1 MHEYSAPSAGA
12 PGGPPA
18 QELGNL
24 LTDLDAV
31 MQQLI
36 EIDAAIHKQPLQPEL
51 YERIVTLR
59 TLQRELLQRVVEAE
73 DARRRAEQALR
84 RSETRLRVIFQGAA
98 IGIELVDLEGRLLAF
113 NPAVCRIFGY
123 SEAELYVALEQTDH
137 PVNVAYRDPNFE
149 HLRDGALDFYTHER
163 PYTHKA
169 GQTVWERVSAS
180 LVRNSS
186 GAPQYAIYMIED
198 ITERRQME
206 ADVLELHRRLMQGR
220 EEERLHLAQELHDGP
235 IQDLYGLSY
244 NLKAFADR
252 LPEEL
257 NGEALKEMQNGLQQV
272 VRTLRAMSG
281 NLRPP
286 TLAPFG
292 LEKAI
297 RSHAQEFQEAHS
309 ELEVRLNL
317 TPDGRR
323 LPENVRLA
331 LFRIYQASLANVLRH
346 AEASQVDV
354 NLAYDETQVC
364 LEIRDN
370 GQGFVVPA
378 RWIQLA
384 RKGHLGLVGAV
395 ERAEAVGGQLEVE
408 SAPGQGA
415 CVRVRVPLDTPQIV
429 KDA

>member
-1 MHEYSAPSAGA
+1 MHQYGAPAAGS

-18 QELGNL
+18 QELANL

-31 MQQLI
+31 IQQLV
-36 EIDAAIHKQPLQPEL
+36 ETDLAVHQQQPEL

-59 TLQRELLQRVVEAE
+59 TIQRELLQRAVEAE
-73 DARRRAEQALR
+73 DARQRAEQALR

-123 SEAELYVALEQTDH
+123 TEAELYAALEQTDH
-137 PVNVAYRDPNFE
+137 PVNVAYRDRNFE
-149 HLRDGALDFYTHER
+149 RLRDGVLDFYTLEC
-163 PYTHKA
+163 PYTHST
-169 GQTVWERVSAS
+169 GQIVWGRVSAS

-186 GAPQYAIYMIED
+186 GAPQYAIYMIEN
-198 ITERRQME
+198 ITERKQME

-252 LPEEL
+252 LQDGLDAEP
-257 NGEALKEMQNGLQQV
+257 LKEMQNGLQRV
-272 VRTLRAMSG
+272 VHTLRMMSG
-281 NLRPP
+281 ELRPP

-297 RSHAQEFQEAHS
+297 RSHAQEFQEAHAG
-309 ELEVRLNL
+309 LAIRLNL
-317 TPDGRR
+317 MSDGQR
-323 LPENVRLA
+323 LPENMRLA
-331 LFRIYQASLANVLRH
+331 LFRIYQVALTNVLRH
-346 AEASQVDV
+346 AAASQVDV
-354 NLAYDETQVC
+354 NLAYDEAQVS

-370 GQGFVVPA
+370 GQGFVVPV

-395 ERAEAVGGQLEVE
+395 ERAEAIGGQLEIE

-415 CVRVRVPLDTPQIV
+415 CVRVRVPLDTPKA
-429 KDA
+429 KDD